1 MTELDRMILLMRRGM
16 GISKEIAKLISNLF
30 KKLTRAINL
39 NKPIAENIAEINK
52 IFKDIDLSDD
62 IAEKL
67 LAVSGATVKIYSD
80 LTPIKPTKALI
91 NRSLNKVMPDSN
103 QTIKQG
109 IERTENLTKTSVINY
124 THQAH
129 DNGWTNKELGAALKT
144 TEAQTV
150 RHVQTIANTAVSAAA
165 NQTKTE
171 LFKANGIDQ
180 VIYTATLDGSTS
192 DFCMLMDG
200 KVFDIDDAPSI
211 PAHYNCLTGDALI
224 TTSKSISNIYKREYK
239 GRMFEITTKSGRTIK
254 ITPNHPILTISGWKA
269 VKLLN
274 VGDKICTIKSK
285 TVSEYNKDTV
295 IAKFSNL
302 YCSLD
307 VLGDSIPIQRP
318 TAAEHF
324 HGDISDG
331 EVQIVNVSRFGNGVI
346 KFMVGKYI
354 SNNRF
359 ILRSFINNPLSAF
372 GSFKSFCMANISAN
386 SRFMTLRH
394 LFSSLFWR
402 SDRPFNSF
410 LLTCCPKINIIAD
423 KRINDTPN
431 RASNAIRNTLNSK
444 AVKIGGHDSLSLSLW
459 VNRIVCFIKSNT
471 IFYKPFFN
479 CFTLNADNI
488 SDSVKRHE
496 FDGME
501 IDNIVSIDEFD
512 FIGHVYNLENK
523 NSWYL
528 SNDIITHNCRSTTVP
543 LMEGE
548 NANDVMN
555 ELLPRP
561 NVTAKDYN
569 KEDGDY
575 SLKGGMSQSK
585 NYETWLKKQPAYYQK
600 DIIGVKAS
608 KEFRDGKPLKDVIK
622 TSPITED
629 YLNKALN

>member
-1 MTELDRMILLMRRGM
+1 MTELDRMILLMRRAAGM
-16 GISKEIAKLISNLF
+16 SKEIAKLINNLF

-39 NKPIAENIAEINK
+39 NKPITENIAEINK
-52 IFKDIDLSDD
+52 IFKDIDLSDEV
-62 IAEKL
+62 AEKL

-180 VIYTATLDGSTS
+180 VIYTATLDGRTS
-192 DFCMLMDG
+192 DFCMSMDG

-211 PAHYNCLTGDALI
+211 PAHY
-224 TTSKSISNIYKREYK
+224 
-239 GRMFEITTKSGRTIK
+239 
-254 ITPNHPILTISGWKA
+254 
-269 VKLLN
+269 
-274 VGDKICTIKSK
+274 
-285 TVSEYNKDTV
+285 
-295 IAKFSNL
+295 
-302 YCSLD
+302 
-307 VLGDSIPIQRP
+307 
-318 TAAEHF
+318 
-324 HGDISDG
+324 
-331 EVQIVNVSRFGNGVI
+331 
-346 KFMVGKYI
+346 
-354 SNNRF
+354 
-359 ILRSFINNPLSAF
+359 
-372 GSFKSFCMANISAN
+372 
-386 SRFMTLRH
+386 
-394 LFSSLFWR
+394 
-402 SDRPFNSF
+402 
-410 LLTCCPKINIIAD
+410 
-423 KRINDTPN
+423 
-431 RASNAIRNTLNSK
+431 
-444 AVKIGGHDSLSLSLW
+444 
-459 VNRIVCFIKSNT
+459 
-471 IFYKPFFN
+471 
-479 CFTLNADNI
+479 
-488 SDSVKRHE
+488 
-496 FDGME
+496 
-501 IDNIVSIDEFD
+501 
-512 FIGHVYNLENK
+512 
-523 NSWYL
+523 
-528 SNDIITHNCRSTTVP
+528 NCRSTTVP